1 MIQPFVTAEE
11 LAELGP
17 VALVDVGVN
26 GDGVPPHEAF
36 VSGHLPGA
44 TFLDMDR
51 WAAGPATGQ
60 GGRHPLP
67 EPEVF
72 AEGMRRAG
80 VGRMQAVVAYDRV
93 GGVFAARLV
102 WLLRSIG
109 HPAALL
115 DGGMN
120 AVGTDRERGDVPPE
134 FGDFMAES
142 WPAEHFADM
151 AEVERIGRECVE
163 GTATTV
169 LLDARERARYE
180 GEQHPLDIKQGH
192 IPGARSLPC
201 RENVDSDGRLL
212 PLPVL
217 TSRLASLGVSSPQSP
232 VISSCGSG
240 VTACHTLLIMEQ
252 VGLGRGRLY
261 VGSWSQWCASERPI
275 AVGDDPCADLV
286 GSDRPPSSAEGGE
299 RR

>member
-1 MIQPFVTAEE
+1 VIQPFVTAEE
-11 LAELGP
+11 LAGLGP
-17 VALVDVGVN
+17 VALLDVGVN
-26 GDGVPPHEAF
+26 GDGVPPLEAF
-36 VSGHLPGA
+36 ISGHLPGA
-44 TFLDMDR
+44 AFLDMDR
-51 WAAGPATGQ
+51 WAAGPATDQ

-67 EPEVF
+67 EPGVF

-80 VGRMQAVVAYDRV
+80 VGRQQAVVAYDRV

-120 AVGTDRERGDVPPE
+120 AVGTDRERGEATPE
-134 FGDFMAES
+134 LGDFTAVT
-142 WPAEHFADM
+142 WPAERFADM

-180 GEQHPLDIKQGH
+180 GEAHPLDIKQGH

-201 RENVDSDGRLL
+201 RENVDGDGRLL

-217 TSRLASLGVSSPQSP
+217 SSRLVSLGVSSAQSP

-240 VTACHTLLIMEQ
+240 ITACHTLLIMEH

-275 AVGDDPCADLV
+275 AVGHDPCADLV
-286 GSDRPPSSAEGGE
+286 APEHPLPSRDGSG
-299 RR
+299 